1 MNKHIAFIGAGN
13 MASALIQGL
22 IGKGYPANKIT
33 ATSPVEVELAA
44 LAKATGINTTTD
56 NQAAAKQAD
65 LLVLAVKPQIMQQV
79 CEDLA
84 SSLNSETLVLSI
96 AAGTSCAQL
105 TGWLNNSQLALV
117 RAMPNT
123 PALVGAGITGLYSA
137 NKLAAAQTKLTEQL
151 IAAVGELVWVTK
163 EEELNSVTAISGSG
177 PAYYFLFTEA
187 LAKAGE
193 QLGLAPATALQLAK
207 ATAAGAGK
215 LMQTS
220 HHHPSK
226 LREQVTSPGGT
237 TQAALE
243 VFMQE
248 GLEKLV
254 LSAALAANQRAEEL
268 SQNN

>member
-1 MNKHIAFIGAGN
+1 MNKKIVFIGAGN

-22 IGKGYPANKIT
+22 ISQGFPAKQIT
-33 ATSPVEVELAA
+33 ATSPSVEELAA
-44 LAKATGINTTTD
+44 LAKATGINTTTN
-56 NQAAAKQAD
+56 NQEAASQAD

-79 CEDLA
+79 CQGLA
-84 SSLNSETLVLSI
+84 ASLNQQATVLSI
-96 AAGTSCAQL
+96 AAGITCQQL
-105 TGWLNNSQLALV
+105 LAWLNNSQLALV

-123 PALVGAGITGLYSA
+123 PALVGAGITGLFSA
-137 NKLAAAQTKLTEQL
+137 NELTSEQLALTEQL
-151 IAAVGELVWVTK
+151 IAAVGELVWVKK
-163 EEELNSVTAISGSG
+163 EDELNAVTAISGSG

-187 LAKAGE
+187 LAQAGE

-215 LMQTS
+215 LMQASTN
-220 HHHPSK
+220 HPSK

-254 LSAALAANQRAEEL
+254 LSAANAANLRAVEL
-268 SQNN
+268 SQDN